1 MTDYGKII
9 REEEHKREMLAVDHP
24 PHYNKHGIECI
35 TAIEAALG
43 DGFKFYLQ
51 GNILKY
57 MWRYEYKN
65 KKEDLLK
72 AQWYLSKL
80 IEIYK

>member
-1 MTDYGKII
+1 MTDYGKLI
-9 REEEHKREMLAVDHP
+9 REEEHRIEMLAVDHP
-24 PHYNKHGIECI
+24 PHYNQHGIECI
-35 TAIEAALG
+35 DAIQAALG
-43 DGFKFYLQ
+43 DGFKNYLQ

-72 AQWYLSKL
+72 AQWYLNKL
-80 IEIYK
+80 IEVYK